1 MDADQYRGLR
11 GPWIAL
17 LLVILVLMCSACAK
31 VRFTE
36 QRIFVRHDAE
46 NDVAEV
52 LLVYQGLYPSRSE
65 NVFIGAPYV
74 QGPGE
79 ETTERED
86 RPYTEVQVRDAVEA
100 VAWIEGGRRFFI
112 LGAWAFEVD
121 LDEPDET
128 CGDPDEERDE
138 AEEFADDISVTHS
151 GLYLDEQDRLC
162 AYQVLRIPRA
172 SLGLRLLNEVLHE
185 SIRESGE
192 DAELDVGLSYDA
204 RTGELWREDAVR
216 GVPWVMMHEGGV
228 RVRIPMTPYTAART
242 LESILAD
249 HRGEKREGPD
259 EPPVTWASC
268 LSGIEIADE
277 HLTLDFRSGAGGEPT
292 WVTRYPEAVYSDAIT
307 RRLQSQGWQPRRLSE
322 AEVLA
327 ETW

>member
-1 MDADQYRGLR
+1 MDVDHRGGWR
-11 GPWIAL
+11 GPWSVL
-17 LLVILVLMCSACAK
+17 LLVILVLLFSACAK

-36 QRIFVRHDAE
+36 QRIFVRHDVE

-52 LLVYQGLYPSRSE
+52 LLVYQGLYPSRSSSD
-65 NVFIGAPYV
+65 FIGAPYI

-79 ETTERED
+79 ETTEGED
-86 RPYTEVQVRDAVEA
+86 RPYTRAQVREAVEA

-112 LGAWAFEVD
+112 VGVWALEID
-121 LDEPDET
+121 LD
-128 CGDPDEERDE
+128 DPDEASERSDE
-138 AEEFADDISVTHS
+138 ERGEEEELVDGISVTHS
-151 GLYLDEQDRLC
+151 GLYLDEQDQLC
-162 AYQVLRIPRA
+162 AYQVLRIPRV
-172 SLGLRLLNEVLHE
+172 SLGLRLLNEAWHE
-185 SIRESGE
+185 TIRESGE
-192 DAELDVGLSYDA
+192 DAELDVGPSLDA
-204 RTGELWREDAVR
+204 RTCELWREDAVR

-249 HRGEKREGPD
+249 QHGEEGEGSA

-268 LSGIEIADE
+268 LTGIEIADE

-292 WVTRYPEAVYSDAIT
+292 WVTRYPEAVYSDAIA
-307 RRLQSQGWQPRRLSE
+307 RRLEAQGWQPRRLSE

-327 ETW
+327 EAW